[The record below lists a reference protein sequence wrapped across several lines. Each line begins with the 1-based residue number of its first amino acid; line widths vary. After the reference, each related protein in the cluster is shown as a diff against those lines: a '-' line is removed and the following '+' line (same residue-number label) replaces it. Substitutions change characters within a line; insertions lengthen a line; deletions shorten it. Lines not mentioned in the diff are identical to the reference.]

1 MPDYYLLDFNAGY
14 SMNVWKAK
22 LDIRLSVMNI
32 LNNFYI
38 SDAQNNNF
46 NNDFNA
52 SAARV
57 NVGMGRRWLVSL
69 VATF

>member
-1 MPDYYLLDFNAGY
+1 M
-14 SMNVWKAK
+14 K
-22 LDIRLSVMNI
+22 LDARITVMNL
-32 LNNFYI
+32 LNQFYI
-38 SDAQNNNF
+38 TDAQNNNF

-69 VATF
+69 VASF